1 MNITQQDALWLI
13 TEYNKIRQF
22 GKVNSWMG
30 HHVRAMSL
38 IKGTQVS
45 VPSCNCEY
53 AAYARMANS
62 MDEQNEAEIKAI
74 AYPPQIEVI
83 EDDTTGT
90 DAVPK
95 KRGRRASKTNT
106 GEE

>member
-1 MNITQQDALWLI
+1 MNISQQDALWLV
-13 TEYNKIRQF
+13 ENYNKIRQF
-22 GKVNSWMG
+22 GKVSSWIG
-30 HHVRAMSL
+30 DHVRAMSL

-62 MDEQNEAEIKAI
+62 MYEQNEAEIKAI

-83 EDDTTGT
+83 DETPIHSS
-90 DAVPK
+90 PK
-95 KRGRRASKTNT
+95 KRSGRRSKKNT
-106 GEE
+106 EG